1 MLILVGLAGTKL
13 KRNGTNIKLNCLLTI
28 INMKTFRVQFVD
40 EITAE
45 TEEDAYEILLRYLS
59 DCAEYKDATAF
70 QFEEIEHKVYQ
81 TH

>member
-1 MLILVGLAGTKL
+1 MKL
-13 KRNGTNIKLNCLLTI
+13 NRNGKLIKLNCLLVF

-45 TEEDAYEILLRYLS
+45 TEEDAYEVLLRYLR
-59 DCAEYKDATAF
+59 DCAEYGDATAF
-70 QFEEIEHKVYQ
+70 QFEEIEHKEYQ

>member
-1 MLILVGLAGTKL
+1 
-13 KRNGTNIKLNCLLTI
+13 
-28 INMKTFRVQFVD
+28 MKTFRVQFVD

-59 DCAEYKDATAF
+59 DCAEYKDVNAF
-70 QFEEIEHKVYQ
+70 QFEEVEHKDYQ